1 VNVAVTVE
9 LINVLNS
16 CLTCK
21 CDLMSY
27 FLLNVIVR
35 VASLVNA
42 AVTNVIYVIVTVV
55 LLRYVIVLDVLLMN
69 KDAIIVELNITQHQA
84 IYGSYKDKLLIS
96 NSYSTRRS
104 ILVYVFHCCNTN
116 LGFCNYY
123 FI

>member
-1 VNVAVTVE
+1 
-9 LINVLNS
+9 
-16 CLTCK
+16 
-21 CDLMSY
+21 MSY

-42 AVTNVIYVIVTVV
+42 ALTNVIYVIVTVV

-69 KDAIIVELNITQHQA
+69 KDTKIVELNITQHQA

-96 NSYSTRRS
+96 NSYCTRRS
-104 ILVYVFHCCNTN
+104 ILVYVLHCCNTN

-123 FI
+123 CI